1 MKKTAASFLLVTA
14 LLGMLLTACSGKS
27 NNNVESP
34 SPTSTPTASES
45 ANPSPSSEPGQTQ
58 EPEQTEKPDEKAEES
73 STDKIVNQMLKK
85 IEQPSLF
92 DLTEE
97 TLKDYYDIDRE
108 LIEDFTIKTPAIN
121 LISNEIAVVKVKD
134 AKNIDAIKKSMEQR
148 AKDVQKMFEQYLPE
162 PYKNAQNYKIAVEGD
177 YVLFLISESAD
188 DLVKAFKEAA
198 KG

>member
-58 EPEQTEKPDEKAEES
+58 EPDEKAEES

-108 LIEDFTIKTPAIN
+108 LIEEFTIKTPAIN